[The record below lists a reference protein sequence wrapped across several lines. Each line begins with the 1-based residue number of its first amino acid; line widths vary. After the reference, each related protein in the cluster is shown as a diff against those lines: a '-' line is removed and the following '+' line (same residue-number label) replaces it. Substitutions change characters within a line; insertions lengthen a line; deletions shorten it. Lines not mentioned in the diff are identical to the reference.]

1 MVDQRTG
8 ASEHTDIA
16 AAFERHK
23 EFVSILAHE
32 LKGPLTTIMGFGR
45 TLEEHWETI
54 EEERRVQFISTL
66 RRETERLAQ
75 LVSDLLDMSGIENGG
90 FRYEFAPMNIR
101 DLLDS
106 IVTIHEALFAG
117 HRIKS
122 EIPDDLPQAMA
133 DSDRVRQVLLNLIGN
148 AVRYSPEGT
157 TITIAAQVTE
167 EADRPWVQVSVT
179 DEGIG
184 IAPEHRERIFSKFAM
199 VPKPAWAQKGTGLG
213 LFITKGIVEAH
224 GGRLW
229 VESQLGKGTT
239 FYFTI
244 PVAVEGD
251 D

>member
-1 MVDQRTG
+1 MVDQRDG
-8 ASEHTDIA
+8 DAEQADIA
-16 AAFERHK
+16 AAYERHK
-23 EFVSILAHE
+23 DFVSILAHE
-32 LKGPLTTIMGFGR
+32 LKGPMTTIMGFGR
-45 TLEEHWETI
+45 TLEEHWDTI
-54 EEERRVQFISTL
+54 EEERRVQFISIV

-90 FRYEFAPMNIR
+90 FRYEMAPISIG
-101 DLLDS
+101 DLVDS
-106 IVTIHEALFAG
+106 IVTIHETLFAG
-117 HRIKS
+117 HRVKS
-122 EIPDDLPQAMA
+122 EIADDLPPAMGDA
-133 DSDRVRQVLLNLIGN
+133 ERVRQVLLNLISN

-157 TITIAAQVTE
+157 TITITAEVIE
-167 EADRPWVQVSVT
+167 EAGGSWVKVSVT

-184 IAPEHRERIFSKFAM
+184 IAPEHMERIFTKFAM
-199 VPKPAWAQKGTGLG
+199 VPKPGWTKKGTGLG

-229 VESQLGKGTT
+229 VESELGEGTT